1 MCIINKIVENVNL
14 LKKVRGSVE
23 SDLILS
29 SRENSVLDVSKGIAF
44 ATAKEGFAFS
54 KGHNST
60 RDYNIVLSLCGASA
74 GEKILA
80 VYSLGKKCVIVCN
93 NIIDMQEYKLGLESL
108 GLKVGEVFCSLE
120 APTYKLIK
128 DNTVKLNV
136 IKNIYDFNLN
146 KLDVLLISPEVL
158 LYKFGAKFNTKKI
171 LRLEKNKEYSFL
183 EIQQKL
189 IQNGYKKCEKIEKV
203 GDFSIKGDIVDVFLP
218 NFDVPVRL
226 DFFGD
231 TLENIF
237 TFDIAQV
244 KKMDDLDFIYLY
256 PLVYYSL
263 NAQEKQELIGV
274 LKKSI
279 LNGDASGDVLIK
291 NASVINQIAD
301 GLECGIVEDDEE
313 FLKPFLEKT
322 YSIFELLDSGAVVV
336 DEPIK
341 LQRELIDIHK
351 SALNDLYDFI
361 ASGELLNEHSDYLFD
376 VNNALNFKP
385 NLILSALKQDLFK
398 ANVVENVR
406 TIGTRKYVF
415 DYKAL
420 VSDLFIYER
429 SKYKIVLFAGS
440 EEAKLGIS
448 EFLTKYGILPVDK
461 LNISNSKFQIFVTSE
476 KFNNSFSFLDAGII
490 GIGTN
495 DLVKKSKSD
504 VKNIIKNKKRKVF
517 YLPKVGDLVVHET
530 HGIGRCVSLE
540 KLNLNGS
547 EKDYFIIEYD
557 GGDKLYLPSEQ
568 ADLISAYVCGEKTPK
583 LNKIGGEQ
591 FAKIKQRV
599 KESVSKLAINLIE
612 IYAKREKTKGFVYS
626 KDNALF
632 NEFENAFKFTET
644 EDQQNAIND
653 IKKDMESA
661 KIMDRLICGDVGYG
675 KTEVALRAIYKAIL
689 DGRQVAFLCP
699 TTILSEQHYNT
710 AKERFADFM
719 VNVAVLNRF
728 KTKSQQEQ
736 ILKELKDGKI
746 DLIIGTH
753 RLLSGDVA
761 FKNLGLLVLDEE
773 QRFGVADKEKIKTLK
788 ENVDVLTLSAT
799 PIPRTLNMALT
810 GIRDI
815 SIIATPPKE
824 RIAVKTYVQ
833 EESDA
838 LILNACKKE
847 LLRGGQVL
855 VVFNRVENIEFQ
867 AQRIRQLI
875 PNAKVGVAHGQMPEK
890 LLEQTILK
898 LYNHEFDILV
908 ATTLIESG
916 IDLPK
921 ANTLIV
927 LDADR
932 LGLSE
937 LYQLRGR
944 IGRSDKVAYAYFT
957 YNPAKLLTNDAYKRL
972 EAILEYSELGSGFK
986 IAMRDLEIRG
996 AGDILGKEQH
1006 GHLEKVGYDL
1016 YCKLLNS
1023 AVKELKGESVKETKP
1038 IKIDITVSANLPE
1051 FYVASED
1058 ERIKLYSSIS
1068 TICSDGEHLE
1078 CLKVLKEAYGEP
1090 PQEVVNLL
1098 KIAYIKN
1105 LGIKNGV
1112 KRILLNGS
1120 ACKIY
1125 LYKKDQILAKE
1136 VADAF
1141 SNYKNGVLKF
1151 EDVPELSFELGL
1163 AEMNKKI
1170 DFVLNFLKGIKTI

>member
-1 MCIINKIVENVNL
+1 MDTIKSVVENVNL
-14 LKKVRGSVE
+14 LKKIKGSVE
-23 SDLILS
+23 SDL
-29 SRENSVLDVSKGIAF
+29 
-44 ATAKEGFAFS
+44 
-54 KGHNST
+54 
-60 RDYNIVLSLCGASA
+60 VLSLCGASV
-74 GEKILA
+74 GEKIMA
-80 VYSLGKKCVIVCN
+80 AYSLGKKCIFVCN
-93 NIIDMQEYKLGLESL
+93 SIIDMQEYKFGLETL
-108 GLKVGEVFCSLE
+108 GLKVGEIFCNLE
-120 APTYKLIK
+120 APVYKLIK
-128 DNTVKLNV
+128 DNTNKLNT
-136 IKNIYDFNLN
+136 IKNIYNFNLN

-158 LYKFGAKFNTKKI
+158 IYKFGGMLDLKNI
-171 LRLEKNKEYSFL
+171 LKLEKNCEYNFIEL
-183 EIQQKL
+183 QQKL
-189 IQNGYKKCEKIEKV
+189 IKIGYKKCEKIEKE
-203 GDFSIKGDIVDVFLP
+203 GDFSVKGDIIDVFLP
-218 NFDVPVRL
+218 NFEMPIRL
-226 DFFGD
+226 DFFAD

-237 TFDIAQV
+237 TFDVIQL
-244 KKMDDLDFIYLY
+244 KKLEDFEGLNIY
-256 PLVYYSL
+256 PLIYYSI
-263 NAQEKQELIGV
+263 NSDEKQKLV
-274 LKKSI
+274 TTLKNSI
-279 LNGDASGDVLIK
+279 LNSNLGGDILVK
-291 NASVINQIAD
+291 NASIINQISD
-301 GLECGIVEDDEE
+301 GLTNGVVDDDEE
-313 FLKPFLEKT
+313 FVKPFLEKT
-322 YSIFELLDSGAVVV
+322 YSIFELLNNGAIVV
-336 DEPIK
+336 DEPLK
-341 LQRELIDIHK
+341 LKRELIDIHK
-351 SALNDLYDFI
+351 SATADLYDFI
-361 ASGELLNEHSDYLFD
+361 SSGELLSQHSEYFFD
-376 VNNALNFKP
+376 VNTALNFKA
-385 NLILSALKQDLFK
+385 NLIFSAALQDVFK
-398 ANVVENVR
+398 SNIIENVR
-406 TIGTRKYVF
+406 TIGVRKYVF

-429 SKYKIVLFAGS
+429 SKYKVILFAGS
-440 EEAKLGIS
+440 EDAKAGIT
-448 EFLTKYGILPVDK
+448 EFLTKYGIFPVDR
-461 LNISNSKFQIFVTSE
+461 LCLSNSKFQVFVTSE
-476 KFNNSFSFLDAGII
+476 TYYNSFSFLDAGII

-495 DLVKKSKSD
+495 DLIKKSKSE
-504 VKNIIKNKKRKVF
+504 VKNITKNKKRKVF

-530 HGIGRCVSLE
+530 HGIGRCISLE

-568 ADLISAYVCGEKTPK
+568 ADLISAYVCGEKEPK

-591 FAKIKQRV
+591 FAKIKQKV

-632 NEFENAFKFTET
+632 EEFENAFKFTET
-644 EDQQNAIND
+644 EDQLNAIID
-653 IKKDMESA
+653 IKKDMESS

-689 DGRQVAFLCP
+689 DGKQVAFLCP

-710 AKERFADFM
+710 AKERFDNFM

-736 ILKELKDGKI
+736 ILKDLKEGKI

-753 RLLSGDVA
+753 RLLSSDVA

-788 ENVDVLTLSAT
+788 SNVDVLTLSAT

-815 SIIATPPKE
+815 SIIASPPKE

-833 EESDA
+833 EESDT

-855 VVFNRVENIEFQ
+855 VVFNRVENIQAQ
-867 AQRIRQLI
+867 AQRIKELI
-875 PNAKVGVAHGQMPEK
+875 PNARVGVAHGQMPEK
-890 LLEQTILK
+890 LLEQTIMQ
-898 LYNHEFDILV
+898 LYNHEFDVLV

-1016 YCKLLNS
+1016 YCKLLNT
-1023 AVKELKGESVKETKP
+1023 AVKELKGENIKETKP
-1038 IKIDITVSANLPE
+1038 IKLDIMASASLPE
-1051 FYVASED
+1051 HYVASED
-1058 ERIKLYSSIS
+1058 ERIKLYASIS
-1068 TICSDGEHLE
+1068 TISTNGEYE
-1078 CLKVLKEAYGEP
+1078 DILKAIKETYGQP
-1090 PQEVVNLL
+1090 PQNVVNLL

-1105 LGIKNGV
+1105 LGVKNGV

-1120 ACKIY
+1120 SCKIY
-1125 LYKKDQILAKE
+1125 LYKNDNVISKE
-1136 VADAF
+1136 IADVF
-1141 SNYKNGVLKF
+1141 SAYKNGVLKF
-1151 EDVPELSFELGL
+1151 EDVLVLSFELGL
-1163 AEMNKKI
+1163 AEMDKKI